1 MFDQFYIIFMVD
13 RCTREQQ
20 REKIVDLMNLRGQLE
35 KMAKELNQE
44 VAAKKNAEESCKKV
58 FKMNAERSEVW

>member
-1 MFDQFYIIFMVD
+1 MFD

-44 VAAKKNAEESCKKV
+44 VAAKKNAGETCKKV
-58 FKMNAERSEVW
+58 FECSQMYRFFTSNLLNPQY